1 MRIIA
6 VQTGLEPD
14 SNLGG
19 CITDREFLTR
29 LADRGVEIH
38 LLTEHGSPVVKHQNL
53 FVHYWK
59 RLTPKKLYYVSN
71 LDVAFGL
78 RNLVRELGAVDW
90 IRFNHPVVNGIGT
103 TLVANGHRIWG
114 SYLHCEDYL
123 FWRLVDRWV
132 PRRCDLITCL
142 SEDTRRDVIERC
154 PQADTAK
161 TVVTPIGID
170 VDRIDSARPARD
182 QIRESLGL
190 SDNDILILFVGVLI
204 PRKGIKDLVAAW
216 RLLPSDQRIH
226 LLLIA
231 QPITPEESLSVE
243 ELKRSDQRV
252 HHLNRVPYE
261 QIPEYFHAADIFFF
275 PTYREGF
282 GIVVGEAMAS
292 RLPVVTTRARGVRSV
307 VAENETALVADVG
320 RPDQLATHL
329 KRLIADPD
337 LRRALGE
344 AGRERVTRLFR
355 WDVIIDSVMD
365 LLEDRAIHGPGRRK
379 THREQREH

>member
-1 MRIIA
+1 MQIIA

-19 CITDREFLTR
+19 CITDREFLTK

-38 LLTEHGSPVVKHQNL
+38 LLTEDGSPVVQHRNF

-59 RLTPKKLYYVSN
+59 RITPKKLYYVSN

-78 RNLVRELGAVDW
+78 RNLVREVGPVDW
-90 IRFNHPVVNGIGT
+90 IRFNSPVVNGIGT
-103 TLVANGHRIWG
+103 TLAANGHRIWG
-114 SYLHCEDYL
+114 SYLHCEDFL
-123 FWRLVDRWV
+123 FWRFVDRWV

-142 SEDTRRDVIERC
+142 SEDTRQDVIARC
-154 PQADTAK
+154 PQAATAK
-161 TVVTPIGID
+161 NIVTPIGID
-170 VDRIDSARPARD
+170 LSRIDQARSARAR
-182 QIRESLGL
+182 IRAELGL
-190 SDNDILILFVGVLI
+190 SDNDVLILFVGVLI

-216 RLLPSDQRIH
+216 RLLPMDSRVH

-231 QPITPEESLSVE
+231 QPIALDESLAVD
-243 ELKRSDQRV
+243 ELVRSDNRV
-252 HHLNRVPYE
+252 RHLKRVPYE
-261 QIPEYFHAADIFFF
+261 NIPEYFHAGDIFFF
-275 PTYREGF
+275 PTHREGF

-320 RPDQLATHL
+320 KPDQLAAHL

-337 LRRALGE
+337 LRSAMGE
-344 AGRERVTRLFR
+344 AGRERVSKLFR
-355 WDVIIDSVMD
+355 WDVIIDSLMRQ
-365 LLEDRAIHGPGRRK
+365 LEEGAAEKCR
-379 THREQREH
+379 